1 MNRQISYTIGVDFGS
16 DSVRALLVN
25 ALTGEY
31 IHSAESHYS
40 RWAKGLYT
48 DKTKAMFRQS
58 PLDYLEGLEKVL
70 TDVVSHCPAPEAVRC
85 ISVDTTGSTPCLV
98 DRHCKPLSL
107 SEKYKENPDAMFVLW
122 KDHTAEHEAAEI
134 NNADRLSGKGYSRHS
149 GGHYSAECFW
159 AKVLRVLRHSP
170 ELQNEAYTA
179 IELCDWI
186 PAVLTGVDDITKMR
200 VGLCAAGAKRMWAEE
215 WGGYP
220 PEEFFNGIDGK
231 LVPILRNMPDKV
243 YGCDKEAG
251 RITAEWADKLGLSRD
266 VLIGI
271 GNIDSHSGAVGAG
284 ITLGTMAMNL
294 GTSACFM
301 AITPKNPH
309 VIEGIFGQV
318 YGSILPEM
326 TGYEVGMSA
335 FGDIFAWLK
344 RILGW
349 ALECN
354 QTNQKDNILQKLSE
368 EAGKLRISASSP
380 ISTGY
385 LNGRRSPA
393 PDSSLTCTIT
403 GLTLGT
409 SPAEIYYAL
418 AESAAFGAKAAID
431 HLINNGVFIERLVAI
446 GGIAFKSPFIM
457 QLMADANMK
466 KIEVLDCKQSCA
478 LGAAVNASV
487 VAGLY
492 PDVPTA
498 QKALCPPSAHTYSPS
513 PERHDLLESRYQ
525 KYLELSKLK

>member
-1 MNRQISYTIGVDFGS
+1 MNRQNSYTIGVDFGS

-31 IHSAESHYS
+31 FHTAEAMYT
-40 RWAKGLYT
+40 RWSKGLYT
-48 DKTKAMFRQS
+48 DRAKAMFRQS

-70 TDVVSHCPAPEAVRC
+70 TDVVSHCPSPEAIRG

-107 SEKYKENPDAMFVLW
+107 LEGHKDNPDAMFVLW
-122 KDHTAEHEAAEI
+122 KDHTAENEAAEI
-134 NNADRLSGKGYSRHS
+134 NNAIRNSGKEYSCHS

-159 AKVLRVLRHSP
+159 AKVLKTLRHSP
-170 ELQNEAYTA
+170 DLQKDACTA

-186 PAVLTGVDDITKMR
+186 PAVLTGVDNITKMKS
-200 VGLCAAGAKRMWAEE
+200 GLCAAGAKRLWAKE
-215 WGGYP
+215 WGGFP
-220 PEEFFNGIDGK
+220 PEEFFDGIDSV
-231 LVPILRNMPDKV
+231 LVPIFRNMPTNIS
-243 YGCDKEAG
+243 GCDKAAG
-251 RITAEWADKLGLSRD
+251 VISPEWADRLGLSRD

-284 ITLGTMAMNL
+284 ISYGTMAMNL

-301 AITPKNPH
+301 AVTPPNEH
-309 VIEGIFGQV
+309 IIDGVFGQV
-318 YGSILPEM
+318 DGSILPGM

-349 ALECN
+349 ASECHD
-354 QTNQKDNILQKLSE
+354 DNILQRLSE
-368 EAGKLRISASSP
+368 EAEKLNISLSSP

-431 HLINNGVFIERLVAI
+431 HLIDNGVLIERLVAI

-498 QKALCPPSAHTYSPS
+498 QKALCPSPVRSYIPSS
-513 PERHDLLESRYQ
+513 ERREVLERRYQ

>member
-1 MNRQISYTIGVDFGS
+1 MNRHDPYIIGADFGS

-25 ALTGEY
+25 ALTGEQLWT
-31 IHSAESHYS
+31 AEAKYT
-40 RWAKGLYT
+40 RWGKGLYS
-48 DKTKAMFRQS
+48 DGSKAMFRQN

-70 TDVVSHCPAPEAVRC
+70 NDVVSHCPEPEAIRS

-98 DRHCKPLSL
+98 DKYCKPLSL
-107 SEKYKENPDAMFVLW
+107 LEKYKENPDAMFVLW
-122 KDHTAEHEAAEI
+122 KDHSAENEAEEI
-134 NNADRLSGKGYSRHS
+134 NDTIKVSGKGYACHQ

-159 AKVLRVLRHSP
+159 AKVLKVIRHSP
-170 ELQNEAYTA
+170 ELMDDACTA

-186 PAVLTGVDDITKMR
+186 PAVLTGVDDISEMKS
-200 VGLCAAGAKRMWAEE
+200 GLCAAGAKRLWAKE

-220 PEEFFNGIDGK
+220 PEEFFKEIDSR
-231 LVPILRNMPDKV
+231 LVPILRNMPTKM
-243 YGCDKEAG
+243 YGCDKAAG
-251 RITAEWADKLGLSRD
+251 MISPEWADKLGLSGD

-284 ITLGTMAMNL
+284 ISYGTMAMNL

-301 AITPKNPH
+301 AVTPPNQN

-318 YGSILPEM
+318 DGSILPGM

-335 FGDIFAWLK
+335 FGDIVAWLK

-349 ALECN
+349 ALEGN
-354 QTNQKDNILQKLSE
+354 QTKQKDNILKRLSE
-368 EAGKLRISASSP
+368 EAEKLRISASSP

-513 PERHDLLESRYQ
+513 PERHDLLESRYK

>member
-1 MNRQISYTIGVDFGS
+1 MSRHNLYTIGVDFGS

-31 IHSAESHYS
+31 FHTAEAMYT
-40 RWAKGLYT
+40 RWSEGLYT
-48 DKTKAMFRQS
+48 DRAKAMFRQS

-70 TDVVSHCPAPEAVRC
+70 TDVVSHCPSPEAIRG

-107 SEKYKENPDAMFVLW
+107 LEGHKDNPDAMFVLW
-122 KDHTAEHEAAEI
+122 KDHTAENEAVEI
-134 NNADRLSGKGYSRHS
+134 NNAIRNSGKEYSCHS

-159 AKVLRVLRHSP
+159 AKVLKTLRHSP
-170 ELQNEAYTA
+170 DLQKDACTA

-186 PAVLTGVDDITKMR
+186 PAVLTGVDDITKMKS
-200 VGLCAAGAKRMWAEE
+200 GLCAAGAKRLWAKE
-215 WGGYP
+215 WGGFP
-220 PEEFFNGIDGK
+220 PEEFFDGIDSV
-231 LVPILRNMPDKV
+231 LVPLLRNMPTNIS
-243 YGCDKEAG
+243 GCDKAAG
-251 RITAEWADKLGLSRD
+251 VISPEWADKLGLSRE

-284 ITLGTMAMNL
+284 ISYGTMAMNL

-301 AITPKNPH
+301 AVTPPNEH
-309 VIEGIFGQV
+309 IIDGVFGQV
-318 YGSILPEM
+318 DGSILPGM

-349 ALECN
+349 ASECH
-354 QTNQKDNILQKLSE
+354 DENILQRLSE
-368 EAGKLRISASSP
+368 EAEKLNISLSSP

-431 HLINNGVFIERLVAI
+431 HLIDNGVLIERLVAI

-457 QLMADANMK
+457 QLLADANMK

-498 QKALCPPSAHTYSPS
+498 QKALCPSPVRSYIPSS
-513 PERHDLLESRYQ
+513 ERREVLERRYQ

>member
-1 MNRQISYTIGVDFGS
+1 
-16 DSVRALLVN
+16 
-25 ALTGEY
+25 
-31 IHSAESHYS
+31 
-40 RWAKGLYT
+40 
-48 DKTKAMFRQS
+48 
-58 PLDYLEGLEKVL
+58 
-70 TDVVSHCPAPEAVRC
+70 
-85 ISVDTTGSTPCLV
+85 
-98 DRHCKPLSL
+98 
-107 SEKYKENPDAMFVLW
+107 
-122 KDHTAEHEAAEI
+122 
-134 NNADRLSGKGYSRHS
+134 
-149 GGHYSAECFW
+149 
-159 AKVLRVLRHSP
+159 
-170 ELQNEAYTA
+170 
-179 IELCDWI
+179 
-186 PAVLTGVDDITKMR
+186 
-200 VGLCAAGAKRMWAEE
+200 
-215 WGGYP
+215 
-220 PEEFFNGIDGK
+220 
-231 LVPILRNMPDKV
+231 
-243 YGCDKEAG
+243 
-251 RITAEWADKLGLSRD
+251 
-266 VLIGI
+266 
-271 GNIDSHSGAVGAG
+271 
-284 ITLGTMAMNL
+284 
-294 GTSACFM
+294 
-301 AITPKNPH
+301 
-309 VIEGIFGQV
+309 
-318 YGSILPEM
+318 M
-326 TGYEVGMSA
+326 TGYAVGMSA

-354 QTNQKDNILQKLSE
+354 HTNQKDNILQKLSE

-513 PERHDLLESRYQ
+513 PERHDLLESRYK

>member
-31 IHSAESHYS
+31 IHSSEALYS

-48 DKTKAMFRQS
+48 DKANAMFRQS

-70 TDVVSHCPAPEAVRC
+70 AEVVSHCPKPAAIRG

-98 DRHCKPLSL
+98 DRNCKPLSL
-107 SEKYKENPDAMFVLW
+107 SERYKENPDAMFVLW

-134 NNADRLSGKGYSRHS
+134 NIADKSCGKGYLRHS

-159 AKVLRVLRHSP
+159 AKVLRVLLHSP

-186 PAVLTGVDDITKMR
+186 PAVLTGVDDTTKMKA
-200 VGLCAAGAKRMWAEE
+200 GLCAAGAKRMWAEE

-220 PEEFFNGIDGK
+220 PEEFFNGIDSK
-231 LVPILRNMPDKV
+231 LVPILRNMPDKM
-243 YGCDKEAG
+243 YGCDKAAG
-251 RITAEWADKLGLSRD
+251 RISAEWADKLGLSRD

-284 ITLGTMAMNL
+284 ISYGTMAMNL

-301 AITPKNPH
+301 AVTPPNEQ
-309 VIEGIFGQV
+309 VIDGVFGQV
-318 YGSILPEM
+318 DGSILPGM

-349 ALECN
+349 SSEGNRAT
-354 QTNQKDNILQKLSE
+354 QDNILQRLSE
-368 EAGKLRISASSP
+368 EAENLKISESSP

-385 LNGRRSPA
+385 LNGRRSPT

-409 SPAEIYYAL
+409 SPVEIYYAL

-457 QLMADANMK
+457 QLMADASMK

-492 PDVPTA
+492 PDVTTA

-513 PERHDLLESRYQ
+513 HERHDLLENRYQ

>member
-1 MNRQISYTIGVDFGS
+1 MNIKNSYTIGVDFGS
-16 DSVRALLVN
+16 DSVRALLIN

-31 IHSAESHYS
+31 IRTSESRYT
-40 RWAKGLYT
+40 RWSKGLYS
-48 DKTKAMFRQS
+48 DGTKAIFRQN
-58 PLDYLEGLEKVL
+58 PLDYLEGLEDVL
-70 TDVVSHCPAPEAVRC
+70 KDVVSHCPEPEGIQC
-85 ISVDTTGSTPCLV
+85 ISVDTTCSTPCLV
-98 DRHCKPLSL
+98 DKHCTPLSL
-107 SEKYKENPDAMFVLW
+107 LEKHKENPDAMFVLW
-122 KDHTAEHEAAEI
+122 KDHSAEKEATEI
-134 NNADRLSGKGYSRHS
+134 NDAIKDSGKGYAAHL
-149 GGHYSAECFW
+149 GGNYSAECFW
-159 AKVLRVLRHSP
+159 AKVLKTLRHSP
-170 ELQNEAYTA
+170 DLIGDACTA

-186 PAVLTGVDDITKMR
+186 PAVLTGVDDISKMKS
-200 VGLCAAGAKRMWAEE
+200 GLCAAGAKRLWAKE

-220 PEEFFNGIDGK
+220 PEEFFNQIDAL

-243 YGCDKEAG
+243 YGCDKAAG
-251 RITAEWADKLGLSRD
+251 VIAPDWADRLHLPQG

-284 ITLGTMAMNL
+284 ITYGTMAMNL

-301 AITPKNPH
+301 AVTPPNPN

-318 YGSILPEM
+318 DGSILPGM

-349 ALECN
+349 AIGS
-354 QTNQKDNILQKLSE
+354 DNNAQDSILQRLSE
-368 EAGKLRISASSP
+368 EAVKLEIMPSSP

-385 LNGRRSPA
+385 LNGRRSPN

-409 SPAEIYYAL
+409 TPVEIYYAL
-418 AESAAFGAKAAID
+418 AESAAFGAKASID
-431 HLINNGVFIERLVAI
+431 HLIKNGVFIERLVAI

-478 LGAAVNASV
+478 LGAAINASV

-492 PDVPTA
+492 PDVPSA
-498 QKALCPPSAHTYSPS
+498 QKALCPSSARTYIPST
-513 PERHDLLESRYQ
+513 ERHELLEIRYS
-525 KYLELSKLK
+525 KYLELAKLK